1 MNNIKNVKYKTR
13 QIQDKTTECHAE
25 YNSWMNSQDKLHTEE
40 NIIQKSIEEC
50 KCQNDQLVK
59 ELEELNQSK
68 ANLANSKGEVTTYV
82 FKVKHLIKEMRK
94 GIMYTDKD
102 VEALKQQ
109 TEERAK
115 RRYKLEQHLEEKVR
129 LKRKIKDTLKRD
141 TSMIKSLI

>member
-1 MNNIKNVKYKTR
+1 
-13 QIQDKTTECHAE
+13 
-25 YNSWMNSQDKLHTEE
+25 MNSQEKLHTED
-40 NIIQKSIEEC
+40 NVIQKSIEEC

-102 VEALKQQ
+102 VEVLKVQ